1 MPSNQQSDKSTQT
14 AALAVSML
22 SAIFN
27 SMGTSSVNVA
37 LPVIGREF
45 ALNASLLGWIA
56 TSMLLAQSVFVVPF
70 GKLADIYGRKKL
82 MIIGTAVYTAGS
94 VMAALAQGI
103 FFLLFSR
110 VVQGLGAS
118 MIFGTSVAILTS
130 VFPPEK
136 RGWALGWNV
145 SAVYLGLT
153 AGPFVGGIM
162 TSYLGWRSIFWLN
175 VPLGLLSLFFLFFM
189 LKGEWAESEVEKF
202 DYKGSLIL
210 AVLITCLI
218 YGLSKMPSYTAA
230 ALVATGAVLVFV
242 FIKYEEKNKNPVI
255 NIKLFE
261 DNRVFAFS
269 NLATLIHYS
278 SASAV
283 AIMLSLYLQYIK
295 GFDPRHAGM
304 IIMAQPAVMMM
315 LAPWAGRISD
325 KYTPGTVASIGMGM
339 TMIGLILFSFL
350 RPETSL
356 IYIIFCLI
364 FIGAGFGLFSSPNTN
379 AVMSSVERRYYGVA
393 SGIVSTMRQ
402 GGQMTGL
409 AIATMMLS
417 MYVGKSQITP
427 DKHGFFLMAV
437 KTSFMVFS
445 ALCFIGIF
453 ASLVRGK
460 AKTVKTP

>member
-1 MPSNQQSDKSTQT
+1 MTQHTEKSIQN

-37 LPVIGREF
+37 LPAIGREF

-70 GKLADIYGRKKL
+70 GKIADIYGRKKL
-82 MIIGTAVYTAGS
+82 MITGTIVYTAGC
-94 VMAALAQGI
+94 VFAALSPSIA
-103 FFLLFSR
+103 FLLFSR

-153 AGPFVGGIM
+153 AGPFIGGIL
-162 TSYLGWRSIFWLN
+162 TSYMGWRSIFWLS
-175 VPLGLLSLFFLFFM
+175 VPLGLVSLFLLFFV
-189 LKGEWAESEVEKF
+189 LKGEWAESVREKL
-202 DYKGSLIL
+202 DYGGSLIL
-210 AVLITCLI
+210 AGAITCAI
-218 YGLSKMPSYTAA
+218 FGLSKMPSYAA
-230 ALVATGAVLVFV
+230 AGLVVAAIMLLFVFV
-242 FIKYEEKNKNPVI
+242 KYEEKHKNPVI

-261 DNRVFAFS
+261 DSPVFRFS

-283 AIMLSLYLQYIK
+283 AILMSLYLQYIK

-304 IIMAQPAVMMM
+304 ILMVQPMIMMFI
-315 LAPWAGRISD
+315 APQAGKLSDFRSPRI
-325 KYTPGTVASIGMGM
+325 VASFGMAM

-350 RPETSL
+350 KADTSL
-356 IYIIFCLI
+356 YYILFCLV
-364 FIGAGFGLFSSPNTN
+364 FIGMGFGFFSSPNTN

-402 GGQMTGL
+402 GGQMTGM
-409 AIATMMLS
+409 AIATMMMS
-417 MYVGKSQITP
+417 IYVGKSQVTP
-427 DKHGFFLMAV
+427 DKHGVFVLAV
-437 KTSFMVFS
+437 KTSFIVFS
-445 ALCFIGIF
+445 ALCFMGIF
-453 ASLVRGK
+453 ASLAKGK
-460 AKTVKTP
+460 KQITQ

>member
-1 MPSNQQSDKSTQT
+1 M
-14 AALAVSML
+14 AALVVSML

-27 SMGTSSVNVA
+27 SMGNSSITVA
-37 LPVIGREF
+37 LPAIGKEF
-45 ALNASLLGWIA
+45 ALNATLLGWIA

-70 GKLADIYGRKKL
+70 GKFADIYGRKKL
-82 MIIGTAVYTAGS
+82 MIIGTVVYIIGS
-94 VMAALAQGI
+94 VMAALAQEI
-103 FFLLFSR
+103 VFLLVSR

-130 VFPPEK
+130 VFPAEK

-145 SAVYLGLT
+145 SAVYLGLA
-153 AGPFVGGIM
+153 AGPFVGGIL
-162 TSYLGWRSIFWLN
+162 TSYLGWRSLFLLN
-175 VPLGLLSLFFLFFM
+175 VPLGFLSLFFLFFM
-189 LKGEWAESEVEKF
+189 LKGEWAETEKEKF
-202 DYKGSLIL
+202 DYFGSLIL

-230 ALVATGAVLVFV
+230 ALVAAGIIMMFVFV
-242 FIKYEEKNKNPVI
+242 KYEEKNINPVI
-255 NIKLFE
+255 NTKLFE
-261 DNRVFAFS
+261 DNPVFSFS

-283 AIMLSLYLQYIK
+283 AIMMSLYLQYIK
-295 GFDPRHAGM
+295 GFDPRHAGL
-304 IIMAQPAVMMM
+304 IIMAQPVVMMM

-325 KYTPGTVASIGMGM
+325 RYTPGRVASVGMGM

-356 IYIIFCLI
+356 VYIIFCLV

-379 AVMSSVERRYYGVA
+379 AVMSAVERRYYGVA

-402 GGQMTGL
+402 GGQMTGM

-417 MYVGKSQITP
+417 VYIGASQITP
-427 DKHGFFLMAV
+427 DKHAEFMMAV

-445 ALCFIGIF
+445 ALCFMGIF

-460 AKTVKTP
+460 KKPV

>member
-1 MPSNQQSDKSTQT
+1 MPSNQQSDKRTQT
-14 AALAVSML
+14 AALVVSML

-175 VPLGLLSLFFLFFM
+175 VPLGLPSMFFLFFM

-202 DYKGSLIL
+202 DYTGSLIL

-218 YGLSKMPSYTAA
+218 YGLSKMPSYTSAG
-230 ALVATGAVLVFV
+230 LVAFGIILTFA
-242 FIKYEEKNKNPVI
+242 FIKYEEKHINPVI

-261 DNRVFAFS
+261 DNQVFAFS

-325 KYTPGTVASIGMGM
+325 KYTPGRVASIGMGM
-339 TMIGLILFSFL
+339 TMVGLILFSFL
-350 RPETSL
+350 QPQTPL
-356 IYIIFCLI
+356 I
-364 FIGAGFGLFSSPNTN
+364 
-379 AVMSSVERRYYGVA
+379 
-393 SGIVSTMRQ
+393 
-402 GGQMTGL
+402 
-409 AIATMMLS
+409 
-417 MYVGKSQITP
+417 
-427 DKHGFFLMAV
+427 
-437 KTSFMVFS
+437 
-445 ALCFIGIF
+445 
-453 ASLVRGK
+453 
-460 AKTVKTP
+460 